1 MPSDIVETAVMGD
14 ITFVTTTTP
23 DSRSIASSARTAIP
37 TKEMKAYRESL
48 TTACSFC
55 HKAQR
60 DKLVCAKV
68 HFMLNMYEL
77 ELIHRSARSL
87 LIALKRFGSENSPSD
102 NLSLITIPPAYLFIS
117 CSAFQ

>member
-1 MPSDIVETAVMGD
+1 MRGDIVETAVEGD
-14 ITFVTTTTP
+14 ITFVTTVTP
-23 DSRSIASSARTAIP
+23 EAKSALSKRDVIP

-68 HFMLNMYEL
+68 HLDLVIYEL
-77 ELIHRSARSL
+77 GLIRRSVRSL
-87 LIALKRFGSENSPSD
+87 RIALKRFGSENLLSD
-102 NLSLITIPPAYLFIS
+102 NYLLIAGPLFCIS
-117 CSAFQ
+117 FAFK